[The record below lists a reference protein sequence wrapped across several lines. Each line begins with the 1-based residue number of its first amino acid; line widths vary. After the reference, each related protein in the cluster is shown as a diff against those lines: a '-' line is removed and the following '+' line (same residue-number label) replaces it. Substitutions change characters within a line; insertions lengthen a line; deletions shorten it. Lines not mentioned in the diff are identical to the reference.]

1 MKFKIIFFASVLSFM
16 FYLANTSLS
25 YAQVIWN
32 IFEEKRGLFS
42 IQLPSNW
49 NVTEMKGDQ
58 AFAPIDYMF
67 QYNSQDNSFAW
78 VELMISEPLY
88 TNTRAALD
96 SYISEYQQFDDFNQ
110 LLPIECNINVLDNST
125 ACFLLSSQQLEG
137 ELKRNVLNMVSI
149 SPDGVQTD
157 IVFITSSNVFNQLLP
172 VGEFIIKSLNM
183 NTSKISQELKEQA
196 IENLQVEIPAIP
208 PAKDTVSSTP
218 SKSENT
224 PNGIMNSTSSQQQ
237 ETFFPEVEIFVTSM
251 PQEFGIYN
259 VRTNNLFALG
269 EDILLYIEPKGFSY
283 ETMTNNSNKTLY
295 SINFDADFTISD
307 TNGNILTEQ
316 RGISVNDITSHHQNK
331 EIFIPFTITQTSPFP
346 PGNYIITYTIHDEN
360 SGNSFTI
367 DKEIVITE
375 SQTA

>member
-25 YAQVIWN
+25 YGQVTWN
-32 IFEEKRGLFS
+32 TFEEKRGLFS

-49 NVTEMKGDQ
+49 NLTEMKGDQ

-110 LLPIECNINVLDNST
+110 LLPIECNINALDNST

-149 SPDGVQTD
+149 SPNGVQTD

-183 NTSKISQELKEQA
+183 NTSKISQELKEEA

-224 PNGIMNSTSSQQQ
+224 PNGIMNSTSRQQQ
-237 ETFFPEVEIFVTSM
+237 ETFFPEVETFVTSM
-251 PQEFGIYN
+251 SQGFGIYN
-259 VRTNNLFALG
+259 VRTNNLFAPG

-283 ETMTNNSNKTLY
+283 ETMTDNSNKTLY

-316 RGISVNDITSHHQNK
+316 KGISVNNITSHHQNK

-346 PGNYIITYTIHDEN
+346 PGNYTITYTIHDEN
-360 SGNSFTI
+360 SGNTFTI